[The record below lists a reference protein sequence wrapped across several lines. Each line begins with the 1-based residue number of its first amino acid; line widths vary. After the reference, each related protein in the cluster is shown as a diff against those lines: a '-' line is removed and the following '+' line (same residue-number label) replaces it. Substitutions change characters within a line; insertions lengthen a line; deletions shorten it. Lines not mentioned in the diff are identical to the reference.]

1 MMKDNIQIPVSRIGI
16 HPDIIKVRIEEEF
29 KGYKMMLIEIIDKR
43 NKIYSC
49 PATYA
54 KMKR

>member
-1 MMKDNIQIPVSRIGI
+1 MKDNIQIPVSRIGI